1 MANLY
6 MRFPGGKK
14 KAFTLSYDDAV
25 EQDTGCGQ
33 PLVKAVAQGKAWR
46 AEGRHHVHGT
56 HRGNQDG
63 HDDGGGSHAQHAVL
77 HAVPHNQHD
86 DGQRPQK
93 GGGDAHD
100 RQVHRHQRHDDSNS
114 HQKAAFR
121 S

>member
-1 MANLY
+1 MEIIDAN
-6 MRFPGGKK
+6 RR
-14 KAFTLSYDDAV
+14 V
-25 EQDTGCGQ
+25 EKCSVVEIEGVSDYHGS
-33 PLVKAVAQGKAWR
+33 KEAWR
-46 AEGRHHVHGT
+46 AESCYHVHGA
-56 HRGNQDG
+56 HGRNQDG
-63 HDDGGGSHAQHAVL
+63 HDDGGGSYAQHAVL